1 MNGKTTF
8 KNGKTIE
15 MNGKTTFK
23 NGKTTLSSWCS
34 CVKALSSGFTGTIVP
49 VAVVA
54 CFINFIF
61 GPGTAILDVSRR
73 RHRHSIIKI

>member
-1 MNGKTTF
+1 
-8 KNGKTIE
+8 

-34 CVKALSSGFTGTIVP
+34 WWKALSSGFTGTIVP

-61 GPGTAILDVSRR
+61 GPGTAIL
-73 RHRHSIIKI
+73 HFGCPHSPASTFNY